1 MYYRSGLVLERG
13 NKMTLDKKEFF
24 EKYLIEEEYFESTG
38 LDWDELLAIY
48 EDYSNIVPK
57 LEIDS
62 QHIVLKLID
71 VPSVH
76 SVRKRVKNPEHL
88 LEKII
93 RKGKKYLDLGINREN
108 YKKIITDL
116 IGIRVLHLFKDEWTT
131 IHDEIMHLWEVKETP
146 QVNIRKGD
154 NDGVDFEK
162 IVEEAGCELI
172 VRKYGYR
179 SVHYL
184 IGTPLNKNEE
194 IQVEIQVRTVFE
206 EAWSEIDHLIRYPY
220 DTQSEILSEYLAI
233 FNRIV
238 GSADEMGSFIKK
250 LKEELRTQDKLV
262 GKRSTNNI
270 NEVE

>member
-1 MYYRSGLVLERG
+1 MSL
-13 NKMTLDKKEFF
+13 NKSDFF
-24 EKYLIEEEYFESTG
+24 EKYLIEEEYFNSTG
-38 LDWDELLAIY
+38 LDWNELVAIY
-48 EDYSNIVPK
+48 DDYSAIIPK

-71 VPSVH
+71 AEAVH

-93 RKGKKYLDLGINREN
+93 RKGKKYVELGINRAN
-108 YKKIITDL
+108 YKKIVTDL
-116 IGIRVLHLFKDEWTT
+116 IGIRVLHLFKDDWLT
-131 IHDEIMHLWEVKETP
+131 IHEEIMHLWEVKETP

-184 IGTPLNKNEE
+184 IATPLNKVEE

-206 EAWSEIDHLIRYPY
+206 EAWSEIDHKIRYPY
-220 DTQSEILSEYLAI
+220 DTQNEMLGEYLAI

-250 LKEELRTQDKLV
+250 LKEELRTQSKLV
-262 GKRSTNNI
+262 NTKRSTRNI
-270 NEVE
+270 NEIE

>member
-1 MYYRSGLVLERG
+1 MS
-13 NKMTLDKKEFF
+13 LDRESFF
-24 EKYLIEEEYFESTG
+24 QKYLIEEDYFNNTG
-38 LDWDELLAIY
+38 LDWDELVAIY
-48 EDYSNIVPK
+48 DNYQTIVQN

-62 QHIVLKLID
+62 QHIVLKLINAS
-71 VPSVH
+71 SVH

-93 RKGKKYLDLGINREN
+93 RKGKKYLALGINRNN
-108 YKKIITDL
+108 YKTIVTDL
-116 IGIRVLHLFKDEWTT
+116 IGIRVLHLFKDDWLT
-131 IHDEIMHLWEVKETP
+131 IHNEIMHLWEVKETP

-162 IVEEAGCELI
+162 MVEEAGCELI

-184 IGTPLNKNEE
+184 IGIPISKNEE

-206 EAWSEIDHLIRYPY
+206 EAWSEIDHKIRYPY
-220 DTQSEILSEYLAI
+220 DTQSDILGEYLAI

-250 LKEELRTQDKLV
+250 LKEELRDQNKLN
-262 GKRSTNNI
+262 KSERSTKNI
-270 NEVE
+270 NAIE

>member
-1 MYYRSGLVLERG
+1 MA
-13 NKMTLDKKEFF
+13 LDKKEFF
-24 EKYLIEEEYFESTG
+24 EKYLIEDEYFESTG

-172 VRKYGYR
+172 VRKYGCR

-194 IQVEIQVRTVFE
+194 VQVEIQVRTVFE
-206 EAWSEIDHLIRYPY
+206 EAWSEIDHKIRYPY
-220 DTQSEILSEYLAI
+220 DTQSDILSEYLAI

>member
-1 MYYRSGLVLERG
+1 MSLNR
-13 NKMTLDKKEFF
+13 DEFF
-24 EKYLIEEEYFESTG
+24 EKYLIEEEYFENTG
-38 LDWDELLAIY
+38 LDWNELVAIY
-48 EDYSNIVPK
+48 DDYSNIVPK

-71 VPSVH
+71 AESVH

-93 RKGKKYLDLGINREN
+93 RKGKKYVELGINRTN
-108 YKKIITDL
+108 YKRIVTDL
-116 IGIRVLHLFKDEWTT
+116 IGIRVLHLFKDDWLA
-131 IHDEIMHLWEVKETP
+131 IHEEIMHLWEVKETP

-162 IVEEAGCELI
+162 MVEEAGCELI

-194 IQVEIQVRTVFE
+194 IQVEIQVRTVIE
-206 EAWSEIDHLIRYPY
+206 EAWSEIDHKIRYPY
-220 DTQSEILSEYLAI
+220 DTQNDMLGEYLAI

-250 LKEELRTQDKLV
+250 LKEELRNQNSLIKT
-262 GKRSTNNI
+262 KRSTKNI